1 MEWQT
6 QDVPTKPAWDG
17 DDSTEPPP
25 RSQSTDVSGAGD
37 KPTFLLE
44 TRGWGDG
51 ALWGQFWGVFA
62 SFVHAGNF
70 EA

>member
-1 MEWQT
+1 MSL
-6 QDVPTKPAWDG
+6 PKPALDG
-17 DDSTEPPP
+17 DDSTEPP
-25 RSQSTDVSGAGD
+25 RSQTRLGADVSRAGD

-44 TRGWGDG
+44 TSGLGRDGDSLG
-51 ALWGQFWGVFA
+51 FSFGVFA